1 MFYFSRLCIFF
12 KSCCYHPPAYS
23 KQTMSDDEF
32 RISIE
37 PQVKDELLSFDDD
50 SLPLGQIIKRITQ
63 ERGSFTELTEESLL
77 HEIEAEQML
86 DSKDDDEL
94 FHEDLS
100 MDNQAGS
107 NNDET
112 SGEASAGVSTAAG
125 ASAGSAPTNGSSN
138 DKALNAI
145 NNGGSNSASDGAFN
159 DEEDDDDDLSFDQ
172 VRHEL
177 LSLVSVAHNESALS
191 QDFVSLLMSCL
202 RPAAGTTSMSPHLK
216 QFIPVGSL
224 NADNSKPSGVDDD
237 PLVAAGWKLQALD
250 HSASLISRAAKRLQS
265 EAEKEELYWENVLSI
280 VSFGEVLFKI
290 RKGDMRGLGIK
301 YGYGDAG
308 SQYYDKGVATLRRKA
323 DGTMS
328 FQTGLNKRTKVVRV
342 NLYSVVNGERVFE
355 GSSKSLEILPERS
368 VQNEIINARNLL
380 FEEELFF
387 EMAKEAR
394 GLVSHRVRIVNGKI
408 IVKLFDE
415 ILEIEFVSPEP
426 TADDDD
432 KDSTLGESANETN
445 DNNTTINEDNKSNM
459 AEDVEMSDTL
469 PALKISRRASLIST
483 TFHILLCYAHRKNL
497 ETKASVPKPLNTK
510 EKKSKSALYILR
522 PLIAHILHHKIIART
537 HKTIELISQNIV
549 NLQVSSES
557 VEAAAEEMQGST
569 SGYLGRLAVH
579 PMSKIVIKQN
589 PVPGAAKHAS
599 HVEVLTGSPLQSYL
613 PLYEAY
619 AYVKDGDKDREVS
632 KGTFWDL
639 EELEDWIR
647 WVLTEEF

>member
-1 MFYFSRLCIFF
+1 MN
-12 KSCCYHPPAYS
+12 
-23 KQTMSDDEF
+23 DDEL

-37 PQVKDELLSFDDD
+37 PQVKDELLSFDYD

-77 HEIEAEQML
+77 HEIEAMQML
-86 DSKDDDEL
+86 DAKDENEL
-94 FHEDLS
+94 FSVDS
-100 MDNQAGS
+100 QN
-107 NNDET
+107 NKNDENDL
-112 SGEASAGVSTAAG
+112 GEASVVSAEATG
-125 ASAGSAPTNGSSN
+125 ISAGSATTNGSSN
-138 DKALNAI
+138 DKGFDVI
-145 NNGGSNSASDGAFN
+145 SNGGVGDSSSTVGVKAGN
-159 DEEDDDDDLSFDQ
+159 DEDTDDDLSFDQ

-177 LSLVSVAHNESALS
+177 LSLVSVAQNESALS

-216 QFIPVGSL
+216 QYVPVGSL
-224 NADNSKPSGVDDD
+224 SADTSKPSAIDDD

-265 EAEKEELYWENVLSI
+265 EADKEELYWENVLSI

-308 SQYYDKGVATLRRKA
+308 SQYYDRGVATLRRKT

-328 FQTGLNKRTKVVRV
+328 FQTGLNKRTKVVKV
-342 NLYSVVNGERVFE
+342 NLYSVVNGERVFK
-355 GSSKSLEILPERS
+355 GSSSSLEILPEHS

-408 IVKLFDE
+408 VVKLFDE
-415 ILEIEFVSPEP
+415 VLEIEFVNPEP
-426 TADDDD
+426 TVNDFD
-432 KDSTLGESANETN
+432 KDNTLQEGANESN
-445 DNNTTINEDNKSNM
+445 DNNTTTNEDNKNNP
-459 AEDVEMSDTL
+459 AEDVEMADAPTM
-469 PALKISRRASLIST
+469 KISRRASLIST
-483 TFHILLCYAHRKNL
+483 AFHILLCYAHRKNL
-497 ETKASVPKPLNTK
+497 KTRASVPKPLNTK

-549 NLQVSSES
+549 NLRVSSEA
-557 VEAAAEEMQGST
+557 VEAVADETQGST
-569 SGYLGRLAVH
+569 SGHLGRLAVH
-579 PMSKIVIKQN
+579 PMSKIVIEQDA
-589 PVPGAAKHAS
+589 VPDTGKLAKR
-599 HVEVLTGSPLQSYL
+599 VDVLTGSPLQSYL
-613 PLYEAY
+613 PLYEAF
-619 AYVKDGDKDREVS
+619 AYVNDGDKDREAS

-639 EELEDWIR
+639 GELEDWIR
-647 WVLTEEF
+647 WVLIEKF